1 MRRTIKLVT
10 LAAMLAVFAAPA
22 LAQSKECNDENKAAW
37 YDTFLKNY
45 KGEPPQQKIAYDAAK
60 LYLNSCP
67 EDPADQVAA
76 FMKNKFVV
84 PYEKMTAGADVVKQ
98 FDDAFKSAK
107 YAEQMRLGKLVLA
120 ADPDNTKVYI
130 ILGVAGLNDPSLL
143 SDSAQYAAKAIEMI
157 EGGKPFAPL
166 FDGSKDKALVQL
178 NYAIAKST
186 VKNDPTAAIP
196 FFVKAL
202 KPESDLKK
210 NPQVYAQLA
219 GAYGAGP
226 VTKLANDYKI
236 FVGKDETPESKLAL
250 ANLNQVIDRQID
262 ALARAAAVAT
272 DPADKKNVMDVL
284 TAIYKDRNKS
294 EAGLN
299 ELVAGILQKPLP
311 DFPTPLTSL
320 PTVSTPA
327 TTGSPSGTNGT
338 ASSNTGTN
346 GQGTNGQ
353 NKTGANG
360 ATGAK
365 NGNKTTSGPKPSPSP
380 TPANKKPRRANHRHG

>member
-1 MRRTIKLVT
+1 MEKFI
-10 LAAMLAVFAAPA
+10 A
-22 LAQSKECNDENKAAW
+22 
-37 YDTFLKNY
+37 
-45 KGEPPQQKIAYDAAK
+45 AYDK
-60 LYLNSCP
+60 VHQN
-67 EDPADQVAA
+67 ADI
-76 FMKNKFVV
+76 
-84 PYEKMTAGADVVKQ
+84 GKQ
-98 FDDAFKSAK
+98 FEDAVKNAK

-120 ADPDNTKVYI
+120 TDPDNVKVYI
-130 ILGVAGLNDPSLL
+130 IMGVVGLNDASLL
-143 SDSAQYAAKAIEMI
+143 SDSAQYATKAIEMI

-166 FDGSKDKALVQL
+166 FDGSKDKALAQL

-196 FFVKAL
+196 YFVKAL

-226 VTKLANDYKI
+226 VTKLTNDYKI
-236 FVGKDETPESKLAL
+236 YVGKDETPESKLAL

-272 DPADKKNVMDVL
+272 NPADKKNVMDVL

-299 ELVAGILQKPLP
+299 ELVAGILAKPIP
-311 DFPTPLTSL
+311 DVPTPLTAL
-320 PTVSTPA
+320 PSTPTSVSTPA
-327 TTGSPSGTNGT
+327 TGGSPSGTNGT
-338 ASSNTGTN
+338 TLSNTS
-346 GQGTNGQ
+346 TNGQ
-353 NKTGANG
+353 NKTGSTG
-360 ATGAK
+360 ATGAQ

-380 TPANKKPRRANHRHG
+380 TPGVKPKPRRAHHARG

>member
-10 LAAMLAVFAAPA
+10 LAATLAVFAAPA
-22 LAQSKECNDENKAAW
+22 WAQSKECNDENKAAW
-37 YDTFLKNY
+37 YQKFLDNFRDADK
-45 KGEPPQQKIAYDAAK
+45 QKVAYDAATT
-60 LYLNSCP
+60 YRDSCQA
-67 EDPADQVAA
+67 DPNDAQRAYMEKFIAAYDKVHQNADI
-76 FMKNKFVV
+76 
-84 PYEKMTAGADVVKQ
+84 GKQ
-98 FDDAFKSAK
+98 FEDAVKNAK

-120 ADPDNTKVYI
+120 TDPDNVKVYI
-130 ILGVAGLNDPSLL
+130 IMGVVGLNDASLL
-143 SDSAQYAAKAIEMI
+143 SDSAQYATKAIEMI

-166 FDGSKDKALVQL
+166 FDGSRDKALAQL

-272 DPADKKNVMDVL
+272 NPADKKNVMDVL
-284 TAIYKDRNKS
+284 TGIYKDRNKS

-299 ELVAGILQKPLP
+299 ELIAGILAKPLP
-311 DFPTPLTSL
+311 EFPTPLTSL
-320 PTVSTPA
+320 PTPASTPA
-327 TTGSPSGTNGT
+327 TSGSPSGTNGAT
-338 ASSNTGTN
+338 LSNTS
-346 GQGTNGQ
+346 TNGQ
-353 NKTGANG
+353 NKTGSTG
-360 ATGAK
+360 ATGAQ

-380 TPANKKPRRANHRHG
+380 TPGVKPKPRRAHHARG